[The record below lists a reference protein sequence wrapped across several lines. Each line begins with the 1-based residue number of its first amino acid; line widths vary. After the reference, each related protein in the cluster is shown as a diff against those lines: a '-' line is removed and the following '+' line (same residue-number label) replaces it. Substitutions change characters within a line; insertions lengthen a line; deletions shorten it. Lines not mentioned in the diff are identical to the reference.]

1 MRVVRVLCV
10 SCALSASALTM
21 NGCTSMHRTPVNVAP
36 QPPSPH
42 LRSGDEV
49 HVTMRDGRR
58 ARFRVLTADAA
69 SIIARDGSKYDRAD
83 ILTIEQRQFSGV
95 KTTLLVV
102 GIVGVV
108 LGAMVAAAAATVGL

>member
-1 MRVVRVLCV
+1 
-10 SCALSASALTM
+10 
-21 NGCTSMHRTPVNVAP
+21 
-36 QPPSPH
+36 
-42 LRSGDEV
+42 
-49 HVTMRDGRR
+49 MRDGRR

-95 KTTLLVV
+95 KTILLVV
-102 GIVGVV
+102 GVVGVV